1 MAYFALALMGTAYNF
16 MGNVEMCDKCY
27 NIAHTYTTDRNEHY
41 LHHAFILEGQKR
53 YEEVLKLIDKMTE
66 PSRVNPFPRRTFLIE
81 DRAYLSSSNFL
92 NEYKEKIK
100 NKMSEHTIDLTSV
113 KFDFN

>member
-1 MAYFALALMGTAYNF
+1 
-16 MGNVEMCDKCY
+16 
-27 NIAHTYTTDRNEHY
+27 
-41 LHHAFILEGQKR
+41 
-53 YEEVLKLIDKMTE
+53 MTE

-92 NEYKEKIK
+92 NEFREKIK
-100 NKMSEHTIDLTSV
+100 NKMSEPTIDLTSV